1 MSVNIRVT
9 GPSGLLK
16 KTSKREISPQFLVLV
31 FKEKFLYICFTV
43 FSNIQETQLH
53 GSSVLLPFEAAGAN
67 GQEGE
72 SIRYWKEMEKKK
84 GITYGS
90 LLLSRT
96 VAQPP
101 DLLILRT
108 LPNSDQLRI

>member
-1 MSVNIRVT
+1 MSYWSLWT
-9 GPSGLLK
+9 LK
-16 KTSKREISPQFLVLV
+16 KTSKREMSPRFLVLV
-31 FKEKFLYICFTV
+31 FKEKLLYICFTV

-72 SIRYWKEMEKKK
+72 SIRYWKEMKKKK
-84 GITYGS
+84 GSCMVLCYCTK
-90 LLLSRT
+90 T
-96 VAQPP
+96 VAQPL